1 MSVIEYGKCEVCGKE
16 GVLFRAYFHYGFK
29 CQCHSPE
36 HFEIV
41 RHCADCIPQRPTKTK
56 VVFSDEQANNL
67 VSVRRGEGEVNAF
80 NRR

>member
-16 GVLFRAYFHYGFK
+16 NVLKRTYFRYGFK

-41 RHCADCIPQRPTKTK
+41 RHCADCVPQKPLETK
-56 VVFSDEQANNL
+56 VVFSSEQAESL
-67 VSVRRGEGEVNAF
+67 EPVKRGEGEVNGV
-80 NRR
+80 